1 MPGRILRNRAFI
13 GAVTIDV
20 FYFASGNLRATYLSS
35 FVWITQNFSTRDYAL
50 FNNSESPSFRSL
62 LTYLRLLVDSSLV
75 PALTV
80 GLCVFGLMAGLIQ
93 RYTHRYKLL
102 QVVGLCIRT
111 IGLGIMVKTKGGLAG
126 TVTLVWTQILIAM

>member
-1 MPGRILRNRAFI
+1 MLVLGFLFLMAFVLWEWKVASSPIMPERILRNRAFI

-35 FVWITQNFSTRDYAL
+35 FVWITKNFSTRDYAL

-80 GLCVFGLMAGLIQ
+80 PSACASSD
-93 RYTHRYKLL
+93 
-102 QVVGLCIRT
+102 
-111 IGLGIMVKTKGGLAG
+111 
-126 TVTLVWTQILIAM
+126 